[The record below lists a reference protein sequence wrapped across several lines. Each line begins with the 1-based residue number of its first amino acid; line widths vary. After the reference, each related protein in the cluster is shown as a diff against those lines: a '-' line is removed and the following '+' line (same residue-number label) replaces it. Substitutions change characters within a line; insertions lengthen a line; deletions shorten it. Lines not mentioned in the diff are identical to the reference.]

1 MKNFKFIALFS
12 FFTLIVFVSLF
23 ATHLSYFSIDFFKI
37 SYINVKKII
46 DQNYSFYLLI
56 FFLVYVVI
64 ASLSLPFAAAFSIFI
79 GSIFHFFEAFFLVSI
94 ASTLGASVCF
104 LISRY
109 TMKEFFEKK
118 FKKTFKK
125 INIGVQKNG
134 IFFLF
139 FVRLVPIFPFFII
152 NILFGLTKIKL
163 SKFIFV
169 SFIGM
174 LPGIFLLVNA
184 GKQISKINSTKD
196 IFSFDII
203 VSFIMIGILPLVLK
217 KVIYYFKLIK
227 K

>member
-1 MKNFKFIALFS
+1 MKKLKLISFFS
-12 FFTLIVFVSLF
+12 FFTLIVFIFLLTEHF
-23 ATHLSYFSIDFFKI
+23 SYFSIDFFKI
-37 SYINVKKII
+37 SYINIKKII

-56 FFLVYVVI
+56 FFLVYVII

-79 GSIFHFFEAFFLVSI
+79 GSIFHFFEAFFLVAI
-94 ASTLGASVCF
+94 ASSLGASVCF

-125 INIGVQKNG
+125 INIGVEKNG
-134 IFFLF
+134 IYFLF

-152 NILFGLTKIKL
+152 NIFFGLTKIKL
-163 SKFIFV
+163 SKFILV

-174 LPGIFLLVNA
+174 LPGIFLFVNA
-184 GKQISKINSTKD
+184 GKQISRINSTKD
-196 IFSFDII
+196 IFNFDII

-217 KVIYYFKLIK
+217 KVIYSFKLIK